1 MTHFKKGDS
10 LRVINNLDEDG
21 EVCEGGLAVGEI
33 VTMMDRTSATRPFI
47 IIERA
52 NGRQYQLETKRFE
65 LVEKKQ

>member
-1 MTHFKKGDS
+1 M
-10 LRVINNLDEDG
+10 
-21 EVCEGGLAVGEI
+21 CEGGLAVGEI

>member
-21 EVCEGGLAVGEI
+21 EPCEGALSIGEI
-33 VTMMDRTSATRPFI
+33 VTMVDRSSEFRSFI